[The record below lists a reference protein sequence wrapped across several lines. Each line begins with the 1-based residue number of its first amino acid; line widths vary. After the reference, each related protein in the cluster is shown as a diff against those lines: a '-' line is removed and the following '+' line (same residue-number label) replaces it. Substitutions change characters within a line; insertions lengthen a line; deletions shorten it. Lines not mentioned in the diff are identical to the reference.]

1 MKKERAILPVGKI
14 LLNEGQLDWLPR
26 NPRTWTQ
33 TDIDNTA
40 ASILEDEDF
49 LEERP
54 ILVVPF
60 NKGTYIAFAG
70 NLRHEGA
77 VATKKVKK
85 VPCVIHYP
93 ETAEDYETIKRRAIK
108 DNGSFG
114 KWDTDI
120 AANEWGDIPWAAWG
134 APDWM
139 GDAEGQEQGGAEG
152 GTGLGGTR
160 VSGNDDDYDPDQKV
174 NERVKRGE
182 IWALGH
188 HRLMCGDSTN
198 PADVERLMGGGA
210 SSDLWLTDPPYNLN
224 YGANMISEDG
234 KGDKTIMNDNMAD
247 SDFHQFLLKVDKNAV
262 AHMKPG
268 AAFYICHSDS
278 EGLNFRGACKEAGL
292 TVRQCLIWEKDSL
305 VLGRQDYQ
313 WIHEP
318 ILYGWKEGAGHSWY
332 NDRKQVTVLK
342 FDRPKKSDLHPTM
355 KPIPLF
361 VYLIQ
366 NSSKEGDIVLDLFGG
381 SGTTIIACEQ
391 TGRVG
396 YTMELDEHYASV
408 IVDRWEKFTGLTAEK
423 IQSAE

>member
-93 ETAEDYETIKRRAIK
+93 ETAEDYETVKRRAIK

-139 GDAEGQEQGGAEG
+139 GDAEGQAEGGAEG
-152 GTGLGGTR
+152 GSGLGGTR
-160 VSGNDDDYDPDQKV
+160 VSGHDDDYDPDQKV

-198 PADVERLMGGGA
+198 PADVERLMGGG
-210 SSDLWLTDPPYNLN
+210 
-224 YGANMISEDG
+224 I
-234 KGDKTIMNDNMAD
+234 
-247 SDFHQFLLKVDKNAV
+247 FRFV
-262 AHMKPG
+262 AHGPAVQCELWSKHDIRRRERRQDNHERQHGGFRFPSILAEGGQKCRG
-268 AAFYICHSDS
+268 AHEARGGILYLPF
-278 EGLNFRGACKEAGL
+278 GFRGTELPGGMQRGWPDGPAVSYLGKRLPRPRSPGL
-292 TVRQCLIWEKDSL
+292 PMDS
-305 VLGRQDYQ
+305 
-313 WIHEP
+313 
-318 ILYGWKEGAGHSWY
+318 
-332 NDRKQVTVLK
+332 
-342 FDRPKKSDLHPTM
+342 
-355 KPIPLF
+355 
-361 VYLIQ
+361 
-366 NSSKEGDIVLDLFGG
+366 
-381 SGTTIIACEQ
+381 
-391 TGRVG
+391 
-396 YTMELDEHYASV
+396 
-408 IVDRWEKFTGLTAEK
+408 
-423 IQSAE
+423 